1 MLIDFVFH
9 LLFSFYIYYFVL
21 VGALNAPGIS
31 LKSDATVVNSD
42 STNLFFFLL
51 CFGDYGVRRFDHATS
66 LMLDPPSLYMLLANR
81 TPMFKTNLEL
91 SKLKNPFFFFFV
103 VLLSI
108 FELVFRNVVHGI
120 CGAFINSI
128 IS

>member
-91 SKLKNPFFFFFV
+91 SKLKNPFFFFF
-103 VLLSI
+103 LWFYFLYWNWFSEML
-108 FELVFRNVVHGI
+108 FMEYVVHS
-120 CGAFINSI
+120 SI
-128 IS
+128 P